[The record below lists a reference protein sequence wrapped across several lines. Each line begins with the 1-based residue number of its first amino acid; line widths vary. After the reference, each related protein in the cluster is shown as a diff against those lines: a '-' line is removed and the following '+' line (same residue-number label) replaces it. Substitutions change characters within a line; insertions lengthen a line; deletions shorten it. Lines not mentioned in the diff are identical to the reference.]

1 LTESAT
7 RPIPVQGGPP
17 VVARSSTTDDR
28 NRVLKHGD
36 TFAVFDHCGDMKIG
50 GLDEEGL
57 YHLGTR
63 HLSELLLHLDGD
75 RPFFLGSTLSRE
87 DGHLS
92 VALTNHDMIVE
103 GRVVSPL
110 GTLQLSVTKLLWN
123 ATCYQRLK
131 LKNYGR
137 LPMLTVVSSIFAA
150 DFADI
155 FEVRGMTRMARGRK
169 LEPQV
174 ERHRVVLGYRG
185 LDEVERRTV
194 LSFDP
199 APTEL
204 SESRAVSRVLLAP
217 GEELDLSASI
227 ACEKEDRHVRVL
239 HFDLARETS
248 KSEVLRTAPRVDPLD
263 TSNSQVDAW
272 VGRAAADLR
281 MMTTELATGPF
292 PYAGV
297 PWFNTPFG
305 RDGIVTALE
314 CLWFAPELARGVL
327 RFLASTQATELIPE
341 QDAEPGK
348 ILHETRN
355 GEMAALKEMPFGRYY
370 GSVDGTPLFVVL
382 LHEYYQRTADRTLVE
397 ELWPNA
403 EAALL
408 WLDRYGDRDGDGL
421 VEYQRRTD
429 TGLLHQAWKDS
440 DDAVSHRNGTL
451 AEGPFALCEVQGY
464 AYAAWR
470 AGAKLATVLGL
481 SAVAADLDA
490 RAERLRV
497 TFELAFW
504 CEELSTYA
512 LALDGGKRP
521 CEVRSSNAGQC
532 LFTGIASAERAER
545 VAESLLDPASFSG
558 WGIRTLA
565 ETESRYNP
573 MGYHTGSVW
582 PHDNALVALGLA
594 RYGLNRLAL
603 PVFSGLFEA
612 GTFFDLNRMPELFCG
627 FAREPGAAPV
637 LYPVA
642 CSPQAWAAGSVFLLF
657 QACLGLEID
666 APKRTLRFRQP
677 ALPTA
682 VDWVQIRDLVVGEA
696 TVDVLLERHESD
708 VGVNVLRRE
717 GTLRTVVEK

>member
-1 LTESAT
+1 
-7 RPIPVQGGPP
+7 
-17 VVARSSTTDDR
+17 
-28 NRVLKHGD
+28 VLKHGD

-248 KSEVLRTAPRVDPLD
+248 NSEVLRTAPRVDPLD

>member
-451 AEGPFALCEVQGY
+451 AEGPFALSEVQGY

>member
-1 LTESAT
+1 VTESAT
-7 RPIPVQGGPP
+7 RPTLVQGGPP

-92 VALTNHDMIVE
+92 VALTNHDT
-103 GRVVSPL
+103 VVDGSVTSPL
-110 GTLQLSVTKLLWN
+110 GTLQLAVTKLLWN
-123 ATCYQRLK
+123 GSCYQRLK

-137 LPMLTVVSSIFAA
+137 TPMVTVVSSIFAA

-155 FEVRGMTRMARGRK
+155 FEVRGMTRKARGRK
-169 LEPQV
+169 LDPQV
-174 ERHRVVLGYRG
+174 ERRRVVLGYRG
-185 LDEVERRTV
+185 LDDVERRTV
-194 LSFDP
+194 LAFDP
-199 APTEL
+199 PPTEL
-204 SESRAVSRVLLAP
+204 SARSAVSRVVLAP
-217 GEELDLSASI
+217 GEELELSASI

-248 KSEVLRTAPRVDPLD
+248 RAEVLRTAPRVDPLD

-281 MMTTELATGPF
+281 MLTTELATGPY

-305 RDGIVTALE
+305 RDGLITAFE
-314 CLWFAPELARGVL
+314 CLWFAPEITRGVL

-348 ILHETRN
+348 ILHEMRS

-382 LHEYYQRTADRTLVE
+382 LHEYYQRTADRALVE

-403 EAALL
+403 EAALF
-408 WLDRYGDRDGDGL
+408 WLERYGDRDGDGL
-421 VEYQRRTD
+421 LEYQRRTG
-429 TGLLHQAWKDS
+429 TGLVHQAWKDS
-440 DDAVSHRNGTL
+440 DDAIFHRDGSA
-451 AEGPFALCEVQGY
+451 AEGPFAVCEVQAY
-464 AYAAWR
+464 AYAALR

-481 SAVAADLDA
+481 QSAAAGLETK
-490 RAERLRV
+490 AESLRT
-497 TFELAFW
+497 TFERRFW

-532 LFTGIASAERAER
+532 LFTGIASPERAGR
-545 VAESLLDPASFSG
+545 VAEGLLDAASFSG

-582 PHDNALVALGLA
+582 PHDNALIALGLA
-594 RYGLNRLAL
+594 RYGFNRLAL
-603 PVFSGLFEA
+603 PVFTGLFEA

-627 FAREPGAAPV
+627 FSREPGAAPV

-642 CSPQAWAAGSVFLLF
+642 CSPQAWAAGSVFMLF

-666 APKRTLRFRQP
+666 APRRTLRFRQP
-677 ALPTA
+677 ALPAA

-717 GTLRTVVEK
+717 GPLRTVVEK

>member
-1 LTESAT
+1 
-7 RPIPVQGGPP
+7 VQGGPP

-92 VALTNHDMIVE
+92 VALTNHDMVVE
-103 GRVVSPL
+103 GRVTSPL
-110 GTLQLSVTKLLWN
+110 GTLQLAVTKLLWN

-137 LPMLTVVSSIFAA
+137 LPMVTVVTSVFAA

-155 FEVRGMTRMARGRK
+155 FEVRGMTRKARGRK

-174 ERHRVVLGYRG
+174 DRRRVVLGYRG
-185 LDEVERRTV
+185 LDDVERRTV

-204 SESRAVSRVLLAP
+204 SATMALSRVMLAP
-217 GEELDLSASI
+217 GEELELSASI

-281 MMTTELATGPF
+281 MMTTELPTGPF

-314 CLWFAPELARGVL
+314 CLWFAPEIARGVL

-348 ILHETRN
+348 ILHETRS

-382 LHEYYQRTADRTLVE
+382 LHEYYQRTADRALVE

-421 VEYQRRTD
+421 LEYQRLTG
-429 TGLLHQAWKDS
+429 TGLVHQAWKDS
-440 DDAVSHRNGTL
+440 DDAVFHRDGSL
-451 AEGPFALCEVQGY
+451 AEGPFAVCEVQAY
-464 AYAAWR
+464 AYAARR
-470 AGAKLATVLGL
+470 AGAKLANVLGL
-481 SAVAADLDA
+481 SSVATELEA
-490 RAERLRV
+490 RAESLRV
-497 TFELAFW
+497 TFEHQFW

-512 LALDGGKRP
+512 IALDGGKRP
-521 CEVRSSNAGQC
+521 CQVRSSNAGQC
-532 LFTGIASAERAER
+532 LFTGIVGAERAER
-545 VAESLLDPASFSG
+545 VAEGLLDATSFSG

-594 RYGLNRLAL
+594 RHGLNRLAL

-666 APKRTLRFRQP
+666 APRRTLRFRQP

-717 GTLRTVVEK
+717 GTLRIVVEK

>member
-1 LTESAT
+1 VTESAT
-7 RPIPVQGGPP
+7 RPTPVQGGPP
-17 VVARSSTTDDR
+17 VVARSSATDDR
-28 NRVLKHGD
+28 SRVLKHGD
-36 TFAVFDHCGDMKIG
+36 TFAVFDHCGDMKVG

-63 HLSELLLHLDGD
+63 HLSELVLRLDGD

-92 VALTNHDMIVE
+92 VALTNHDTLE
-103 GRVVSPL
+103 GGVVVNPL
-110 GTLQLSVTKLLWN
+110 GTLQLAVTKLLWN

-137 LPMLTVVSSIFAA
+137 LPMSLVITSVFAA

-155 FEVRGMTRMARGRK
+155 FEVRGMTRKARGRR
-169 LEPQV
+169 LEPRI
-174 ERHRVVLGYRG
+174 ERNRVVLGYRG
-185 LDEVERRTV
+185 LDDVERRTV
-194 LSFDP
+194 LTFEP

-204 SESRAVSRVLLAP
+204 SATSATSRILLAP
-217 GEELDLSASI
+217 GEELELTASI

-239 HFDLARETS
+239 TFDLARETART
-248 KSEVLRTAPRVDPLD
+248 EVLRRAPRVDPLD

-281 MMTTELATGPF
+281 MMTTELATGPY

-305 RDGIVTALE
+305 RDGIITALE
-314 CLWFAPELARGVL
+314 CLWFAPDLARGVL
-327 RFLASTQATELIPE
+327 RFLASTQATELVPE

-355 GEMAALKEMPFGRYY
+355 GEMATLKEMPFGKYY

-382 LHEYYQRTADRTLVE
+382 LQEYYQRTGDRALVD

-403 EAALL
+403 LAALE

-421 VEYQRRTD
+421 IEYHRRTSA
-429 TGLLHQAWKDS
+429 GLVHQAWKDS
-440 DDAVSHRNGTL
+440 DDAVFHRDGTP
-451 AEGPFALCEVQGY
+451 AEGPYAVCEVQAY
-464 AYAAWR
+464 AYAARR
-470 AGAKLATVLGL
+470 AGARLASMLGL
-481 SAVAADLDA
+481 GAVATELQG
-490 RAERLRV
+490 RAEALRV
-497 TFELAFW
+497 VFERAFW
-504 CEELSTYA
+504 CEDLSTYA
-512 LALDGGKRP
+512 IALDGTKRA

-532 LFTGIASAERAER
+532 LFSGIASAERAER
-545 VAESLLDPASFSG
+545 VAEGLLDPASFSG

-565 ETESRYNP
+565 ETESLYNP

-582 PHDNALVALGLA
+582 PHDNALIALGFA

-603 PVFSGLFEA
+603 PVFTGLFEA
-612 GTFFDLNRMPELFCG
+612 GTSFDLQRMPELFCG

-642 CSPQAWAAGSVFLLF
+642 CAPQAWAAGSVFLLF

-666 APKRTLRFRQP
+666 APRSTLRFRQP
-677 ALPTA
+677 SLPPA
-682 VDWVQIRDLVVGEA
+682 VDWVQIRDLAIGEA
-696 TVDVLLERHESD
+696 TVDILLERHESD

-717 GTLRTVVEK
+717 GPLRTVVEK